1 MELDDTVV
9 VAGAEGIDH
18 RIVLAGIASRGSA
31 LALDLLLQFVVL
43 GVLVALLGAGGGLEL
58 SVLYVL
64 LFLVLFGYPV
74 LATAFANGQTVGKR
88 LLSIAVVR
96 DDGSRVGFLAATIRT
111 LLLFVDALP
120 GTYTVGMVA
129 IVATK
134 RSQRIGDLVASTI
147 VVRRPRRAPMAPV
160 GYQAD
165 HVPAAAATWSAQWD
179 LAMVTPEE
187 VAMARSFLERRAQ
200 LTPDARWQLAVTLA
214 DQLRP
219 KVAGVP
225 LDGGPEA
232 FLERIVVAR
241 TAR

>member
-31 LALDLLLQFVVL
+31 LAIDLLLQFVVL
-43 GVLVALLGAGGGLEL
+43 GVLVAVLGAGGGLEL

-64 LFLVLFGYPV
+64 LFLVLLGYPV

-96 DDGSRVGFLAATIRT
+96 DDGSRVGFVAATIRT

-134 RSQRIGDLVASTI
+134 RSQRIGDLVASTL
-147 VVRRPRRAPMAPV
+147 VVRRPRRAPMAPI

-165 HVPAAAATWSAQWD
+165 LLPAAAGWSAQWD
-179 LAMVTPEE
+179 LAMVTAEE

-200 LTPDARWQLAVTLA
+200 LTPDARWQLAVALA
-214 DQLRP
+214 DRLRP

-232 FLERIVVAR
+232 FLERIVAAR